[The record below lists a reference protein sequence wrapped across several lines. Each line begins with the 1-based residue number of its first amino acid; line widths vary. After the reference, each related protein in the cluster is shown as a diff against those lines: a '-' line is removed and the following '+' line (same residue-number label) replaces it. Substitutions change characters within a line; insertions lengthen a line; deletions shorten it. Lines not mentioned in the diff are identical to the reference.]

1 MYILVVVVL
10 TGFHLSFLCMFLY
23 FRFPSDVESGL
34 VEIVSP
40 STSFYPDLEAVP
52 LTFGDSRER
61 VK

>member
-1 MYILVVVVL
+1 MVALPFTFF
-10 TGFHLSFLCMFLY
+10 TGFRLSFICILLY
-23 FRFPSDVESGL
+23 LRFPADVECGL